1 MNVRKIRE
9 IADNLF
15 EQGKYDDAYVV
26 YDEIYTRIWSA
37 IGQVQTGLTN
47 FSNEYLGSSFKSSYK
62 LRSTFTLQISDN
74 IFKKWFDIDTDQT
87 LNELAFTTYGHLQ
100 CVSYSPFLNKT
111 VSADSVYSEF
121 MILHTLINDS
131 AKDDWVN
138 SLLKVV
144 TPVMEDNRLKK
155 IRPNITEKSIKS
167 FLVEN
172 SLKLNSTDWREV
184 NICLLDYLFNMGD
197 NSSDLYTSVHKV
209 VGAYFRQKTH
219 RKKQGETK
227 GEKKQQQGNFHYHS
241 YERYEKYERYER
253 FESNTSSKR
262 DEFDSTRATD
272 FEKAKH
278 YGQVL
283 GLTGKVSK
291 TYIRKKYLELI
302 AKYHPDKVFDLGEEL
317 KILAEVKT
325 KQINA
330 AYDWMKKKYSI

>member
-15 EQGKYDDAYVV
+15 EQGKYDDAYIV
-26 YDEIYTRIWSA
+26 YDEIYMRIWSA
-37 IGQVQTGLTN
+37 IGAIQTGLTD

-62 LRSTFTLQISDN
+62 LRSTFTVQISDN
-74 IFKKWFDIDTDQT
+74 IFKKWFNLDTDQT
-87 LNELAFTTYGHLQ
+87 LNELTFTTYGHLQ
-100 CVSYSPFLNKT
+100 CISYSPFLNKT
-111 VSADSVYSEF
+111 VGADVVYSEY

-138 SLLKVV
+138 SLLKFVS
-144 TPVMEDNRLKK
+144 PVMEDNLVKK
-155 IRPNITEKSIKS
+155 IRPNITEANVKKHIAESAA
-167 FLVEN
+167 
-172 SLKLNSTDWREV
+172 KLNSTDWKDV

-197 NSSDLYTSVHKV
+197 NSSELYTSVHKV
-209 VGAYFRQKTH
+209 VGTYFRQKTH
-219 RKKQGETK
+219 RKKKSDGKE
-227 GEKKQQQGNFHYHS
+227 EKKQQDNFRYQS

-253 FESNTSSKR
+253 YESHSSHKR
-262 DEFDSTRATD
+262 DDFDSTRATD

-283 GLTGKVSK
+283 GLNGKVSK
-291 TYIRKKYLELI
+291 AYIRKKYLELI